1 LKNSLWVEKYRPTII
16 KDVIGNEEA
25 KTLFV
30 EWLENKR
37 PTRKAVLLYGPPG
50 VGKTTLVNAAANEYK
65 FRIIE
70 MNASDTR
77 SEKAVTRI
85 ADPAT
90 SFTGLDKFSSE
101 IKGNMLFMDEVD
113 GIAGNEDRGGV
124 NAIIKII
131 ENTRVPIIMAAND
144 CDLEKLRSLKK
155 LCLLIRFQQTRIPLI
170 ILALKKIC
178 EQEHIK
184 YEFEA
189 LENIATKS
197 QGDVRSAINDLQGLS
212 EEGKTL
218 TEQDT
223 LALGLRNKDISMDD
237 TLQGYFA
244 SKNLTEAVILLN
256 SSNVEYDDLLMAISD
271 NIPRRYADPFK
282 LAEAYD
288 YLSQADVFRGRVG
301 VENWHLLKYVYNN
314 LAQAAAV
321 DPESYKSFE
330 FISPPIRVI
339 TLFWTKN
346 KRTLLANICTK
357 IGAQCHISKYEAKMI
372 FIPYLR
378 LMLQQKKKA
387 PALIEWLKLTPEEVT
402 FLASLKMF

>member
-1 LKNSLWVEKYRPTII
+1 MWVEKYRPTII

>member
-1 LKNSLWVEKYRPTII
+1 MWVEKYRPTII

-244 SKNLTEAVILLN
+244 SKNLTETVILLN

-314 LAQAAAV
+314 LVQAAAV
-321 DPESYKSFE
+321 DPESYKPFE